1 MIDHIH
7 IYTRYRVV
15 WVGRGLSY
23 SFRQSRMFAQDE
35 LEAARAFAR
44 EKAEDPNLEVRLLME
59 TEHEIPR
66 S

>member
-7 IYTRYRVV
+7 IYTRY
-15 WVGRGLSY
+15 WVTWKALRLGN
-23 SFRQSRMFAQDE
+23 RQSRMFAQDE

-44 EKAEDPNLEVRLLME
+44 EKAENPNLEVRLLME